1 LTLFVLTH
9 RPLLSKARSGRAPT
23 KKTPSHPHRSTARRG
38 CAIHAPARDR
48 HSGCAGRDG
57 TPCIAALSPDEATV
71 DRVQLAAELLEVIA
85 LEDTFVDFLTLP
97 AYNRIVSLP

>member
-1 LTLFVLTH
+1 LVDGAVGTRRV
-9 RPLLSKARSGRAPT
+9 RELLRV
-23 KKTPSHPHRSTARRG
+23 
-38 CAIHAPARDR
+38 
-48 HSGCAGRDG
+48 
-57 TPCIAALSPDEATV
+57 ALSPDEATV